1 MADQSSGYAKLVTA
15 HHFVRRQREGRL
27 RVKRQDAAVA
37 SKAVIC
43 TAEVNTSDAIL
54 LECRGTHHTRFHG
67 YIQVG
72 RLQYGFWM
80 ALKYF
85 CDGEEFGVSRSLVVT
100 SEDSSNPASTTGS
113 ETYIHR
119 SIGVIH
125 SGSHDL
131 SIMNEDTTDGGFTRL

>member
-1 MADQSSGYAKLVTA
+1 M
-15 HHFVRRQREGRL
+15 
-27 RVKRQDAAVA
+27 KRQDAPVA
-37 SKAVIC
+37 SKPVIC
-43 TAEVNTSDAIL
+43 TAEVDTPDAIL
-54 LECRGTHHTRFHG
+54 FEGGGTHHTRLHG
-67 YIQVG
+67 HIQVG
-72 RLQYGFWM
+72 RLQYGFGM

-100 SEDSSNPASTTGS
+100 SEDSSFPAPTAAS

-131 SIMNEDTTDGGFTRL
+131 PIMNENTANWGFARL